1 MADIMLK
8 EILIPKGMSDNVYR
22 HVNWSLANP
31 RELAGRSAC
40 TTHHGNIV
48 GHPLIKILSQNYE
61 ALKNL
66 VTLHI
71 SRTFIGLLAYRLNNS

>member
-1 MADIMLK
+1 MADVILK
-8 EILIPKGMSDNVYR
+8 ETLIPKGMSDNVHR
-22 HVNWSLANP
+22 LVNGSLVNP

-48 GHPLIKILSQNYE
+48 GHPLIKISSQKNE

-71 SRTFIGLLAYRLNNS
+71 SRTFIGRLVYRLNNS